1 MTGTISPSSPSDTAM
16 PRLTSLWTVC
26 WSPSSHALSAGYS
39 RSASMVA
46 RATNGSAVSPAC
58 VRARS
63 TRDMSASIHVVHVAA
78 VSSERFMCSPTSL
91 RMRDS
96 GAAAGGW

>member
-1 MTGTISPSSPSDTAM
+1 MDGVLIALEPCVERGVLAQRVDGGAGHEGQRGQA
-16 PRLTSLWTVC
+16 RLL
-26 WSPSSHALSAGYS
+26 
-39 RSASMVA
+39 
-46 RATNGSAVSPAC
+46 
-58 VRARS
+58 RARS

-78 VSSERFMCSPTSL
+78 VSSERFMWSPTSL